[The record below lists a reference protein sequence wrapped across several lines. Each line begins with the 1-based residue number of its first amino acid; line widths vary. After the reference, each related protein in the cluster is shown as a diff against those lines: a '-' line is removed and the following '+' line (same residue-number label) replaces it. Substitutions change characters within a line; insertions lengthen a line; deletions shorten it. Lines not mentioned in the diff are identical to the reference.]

1 MTCNLKYYDLS
12 FLYDRPPLTSYQ
24 ITLIKYKRI
33 IDIIIEY
40 ASLLQISH
48 KDCFIIFKGQIL
60 DNFEN
65 ISNLNLENKSLLFV
79 YNDKNNKKENK
90 KNKSLIDLMNSILNT
105 YSPNTTINNME
116 NFIEDNINI
125 VNNLMETNNIN
136 FNSVLQEEIEEELS
150 IDEEFENHEDQELED
165 QEEYENE
172 NQREQESGNQ
182 ENDSN
187 DNLYQKYFQQMEDMK
202 AMGFTDIFKNIE
214 ALIVTNGDIQLAVN
228 YLIQS
233 EE

>member
-12 FLYDRPPLTSYQ
+12 FLYDKPPLTSYQ
-24 ITLIKYKRI
+24 ITLIKYKRV

-79 YNDKNNKKENK
+79 YNDKHNKQENK
-90 KNKSLIDLMNSILNT
+90 KNKSLVDLMNSIFNT
-105 YSPNTTINNME
+105 YSPNTNIETTIDSNV
-116 NFIEDNINI
+116 
-125 VNNLMETNNIN
+125 VNNLLETTNIN
-136 FNSVLQEEIEEELS
+136 FNSVIQEEIEEEEIS
-150 IDEEFENHEDQELED
+150 IDEEFENQEDQEF
-165 QEEYENE
+165 E
-172 NQREQESGNQ
+172 NQEDSEIQNQIGEETQNQ
-182 ENDSN
+182 ENN
-187 DNLYQKYFQQMEDMK
+187 TNENLFQKYFQQMQEMK

-233 EE
+233 DE